1 MRMEAILNIEYWI
14 FWAYLGSKGYYGN
27 MQGFRLIWGL
37 FVPYFEYICIPGKET
52 QPKRGALWP
61 EPRFQSGE
69 SETETMWD
77 MEVWSS
83 LGLPSLGRSSK
94 QADVTLKGAT
104 TSYVGATIPYSCVGS
119 PRDRVGWCW
128 QAGDSKF
135 LPLKMLSASLNSSP
149 SLHIN
154 NKGKGIMR
162 RSGDGSLWSHFSS
175 LFRQLHR
182 KRSLVSIIKT
192 QHLLT
197 FIGPKSDHCLALSV
211 TQSPAFV
218 EFCSNRLMLW
228 DGFLALCQKNHV

>member
-1 MRMEAILNIEYWI
+1 MVHWTMSNSRILTDDWRH
-14 FWAYLGSKGYYGN
+14 LRK
-27 MQGFRLIWGL
+27 
-37 FVPYFEYICIPGKET
+37 
-52 QPKRGALWP
+52 
-61 EPRFQSGE
+61 
-69 SETETMWD
+69 SETLRDT
-77 MEVWSS
+77 EVWSS
-83 LGLPSLGRSSK
+83 LGLRSLGRSSK

-182 KRSLVSIIKT
+182 KRSFSKIKT
-192 QHLLT
+192 FSVWKLLSLNIVDWEL
-197 FIGPKSDHCLALSV
+197 FAPYKAHAMSEKKRD
-211 TQSPAFV
+211 
-218 EFCSNRLMLW
+218 
-228 DGFLALCQKNHV
+228 

>member
-1 MRMEAILNIEYWI
+1 
-14 FWAYLGSKGYYGN
+14 

-37 FVPYFEYICIPGKET
+37 FVLYFEYICLPGKET
-52 QPKRGALWP
+52 QPKRGAPWP
-61 EPRFQSGE
+61 ETRFQSRE

-83 LGLPSLGRSSK
+83 LGLRSLGRSSK

-182 KRSLVSIIKT
+182 KRLLSKIKT

-197 FIGPKSDHCLALSV
+197 FIGPKSDHCHCLVGHSV
-211 TQSPAFV
+211 T
-218 EFCSNRLMLW
+218 
-228 DGFLALCQKNHV
+228 GLCWILFKSFNVVRWISRTLREKNHV

>member
-1 MRMEAILNIEYWI
+1 MRMKAILNIEYWI
-14 FWAYLGSKGYYGN
+14 FRAYLGSKGYYGN

-37 FVPYFEYICIPGKET
+37 FVLYFEYICLPGKET
-52 QPKRGALWP
+52 QPKRGAPWP
-61 EPRFQSGE
+61 ETRFQSRE

-83 LGLPSLGRSSK
+83 LGLRSLGRSSK

-182 KRSLVSIIKT
+182 KRSLSKIKT
-192 QHLLT
+192 FQSICWLL
-197 FIGPKSDHCLALSV
+197 SDPSPIIALPC
-211 TQSPAFV
+211 QSLSHWPLLNFV
-218 EFCSNRLMLW
+218 
-228 DGFLALCQKNHV
+228 QIV

>member
-1 MRMEAILNIEYWI
+1 MSLNH
-14 FWAYLGSKGYYGN
+14 S
-27 MQGFRLIWGL
+27 LIWIH
-37 FVPYFEYICIPGKET
+37 PKT
-52 QPKRGALWP
+52 KRGAPWAETL
-61 EPRFQSGE
+61 FQSRE
-69 SETETMWD
+69 SETETIWD
-77 MEVWSS
+77 TEVWSS

-182 KRSLVSIIKT
+182 KRSLVSKIKT
-192 QHLLT
+192 FQSICWLL
-197 FIGPKSDHCLALSV
+197 SDPSPIIALPC
-211 TQSPAFV
+211 QSLSHWPLLNFV
-218 EFCSNRLMLW
+218 
-228 DGFLALCQKNHV
+228 

>member
-1 MRMEAILNIEYWI
+1 
-14 FWAYLGSKGYYGN
+14 
-27 MQGFRLIWGL
+27 
-37 FVPYFEYICIPGKET
+37 
-52 QPKRGALWP
+52 
-61 EPRFQSGE
+61 
-69 SETETMWD
+69 MWD

-83 LGLPSLGRSSK
+83 LGLRSLGRSSK

-182 KRSLVSIIKT
+182 KRLLSKIKT

-197 FIGPKSDHCLALSV
+197 FIGPKSDHCNACLFSHSV
-211 TQSPAFV
+211 TGLCWILFKSFNL
-218 EFCSNRLMLW
+218 SMLW
-228 DGFLALCQKNHV
+228 DGILALCQKNHV